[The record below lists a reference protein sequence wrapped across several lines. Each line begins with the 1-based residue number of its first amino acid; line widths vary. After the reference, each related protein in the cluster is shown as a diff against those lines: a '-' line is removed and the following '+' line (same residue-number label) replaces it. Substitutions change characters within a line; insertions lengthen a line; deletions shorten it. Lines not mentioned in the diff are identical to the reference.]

1 MAVNKH
7 FHTSNSAAIAT
18 EKSLYNNL
26 VAEAIQIYGHDVY
39 YMDRTLVN
47 EDTIL
52 GIDPL
57 SKFKDAAKIEMYME
71 DADGGFAGERELISQ
86 FGLENLSEATFV
98 VNKLRFQEMTK
109 QIMIESGTSSE
120 EGGSILLEEGSL
132 IQSTDAGGSILIN
145 ATDSSSSNSGD
156 EFLLDG
162 TDSSS
167 TDAGDK
173 IILNA
178 TAVDSYS
185 KLEGSD
191 FYILSETAATD
202 SDRPLEGDALYHPI
216 LEKMFQINFVD
227 HDEPFHQ
234 LDNNPVYKLRCRLF
248 DYGMEALDTG
258 ISDIDA
264 IETTETLDALIYQF
278 TLEQS
283 SAVNEDIRLENGI
296 TNAGLALLDG
306 TDLNFERMVLNGTD
320 LHFEKMILSGTDS
333 SSTNA
338 GDNIRL
344 EGGDSSDGILLNE
357 TSETVPSNR
366 ESNVRLEGG
375 DSSDG
380 YLLNENSETSTSNAG
395 DNISGED
402 DTTSVGESIILEQPA
417 DSGDAAYLLN
427 EDYIVGDFDTD
438 TTTQNELFE
447 VQSRSVLDFSES
459 NPFGDV
465 GSSS

>member
-1 MAVNKH
+1 
-7 FHTSNSAAIAT
+7 
-18 EKSLYNNL
+18 
-26 VAEAIQIYGHDVY
+26 
-39 YMDRTLVN
+39 MDRTLVN

-109 QIMIESGTSSE
+109 QIMIESGTSSA

-178 TAVDSYS
+178 TAVESYS
-185 KLEGSD
+185 KLEGST

-248 DYGMEALDTG
+248 DYSMEALDTG

-283 SAVNEDIRLENGI
+283 SAVNEEIRLENGI
-296 TNAGLALLDG
+296 DDAGLLLEE
-306 TDLNFERMVLNGTD
+306 TD
-320 LHFEKMILSGTDS
+320 
-333 SSTNA
+333 
-338 GDNIRL
+338 GDNI
-344 EGGDSSDGILLNE
+344 I
-357 TSETVPSNR
+357 
-366 ESNVRLEGG
+366 
-375 DSSDG
+375 
-380 YLLNENSETSTSNAG
+380 
-395 DNISGED
+395 GED
-402 DTTSVGESIILEQPA
+402 DTTSVGESILLEQPA
-417 DSGDAAYLLN
+417 DTGDAAYLLN
-427 EDYIVGDFDTD
+427 EDYIVGDFSTD

>member
-1 MAVNKH
+1 
-7 FHTSNSAAIAT
+7 
-18 EKSLYNNL
+18 
-26 VAEAIQIYGHDVY
+26 
-39 YMDRTLVN
+39 
-47 EDTIL
+47 
-52 GIDPL
+52 
-57 SKFKDAAKIEMYME
+57 
-71 DADGGFAGERELISQ
+71 
-86 FGLENLSEATFV
+86 
-98 VNKLRFQEMTK
+98 
-109 QIMIESGTSSE
+109 MIESGTSSA

-145 ATDSSSSNSGD
+145 ATDSSSSNAGD

-178 TAVDSYS
+178 TAVESYS
-185 KLEGSD
+185 KLEGST

-248 DYGMEALDTG
+248 DYSMEALDTG
-258 ISDIDA
+258 ISDIDV

-283 SAVNEDIRLENGI
+283 SAVNENIRLESGI
-296 TNAGLALLDG
+296 TNAGLVLEE
-306 TDLNFERMVLNGTD
+306 TD
-320 LHFEKMILSGTDS
+320 
-333 SSTNA
+333 
-338 GDNIRL
+338 GDNI
-344 EGGDSSDGILLNE
+344 I
-357 TSETVPSNR
+357 
-366 ESNVRLEGG
+366 
-375 DSSDG
+375 
-380 YLLNENSETSTSNAG
+380 
-395 DNISGED
+395 GED
-402 DTTSVGESIILEQPA
+402 DTTSVGESILLEQPA

-427 EDYIVGDFDTD
+427 EDYIVGDFSTD